1 MATITDMKSESAV
14 LNVTWD
20 DGITTEYPWI
30 WLRENAH
37 DEATLHPVTLQRN
50 IHTASIPRDIAA
62 TSVETAGEDLSIA
75 WNDGDEST
83 IPVAFLAEFRVPDEP
98 ADSVSLGIEPILWD
112 AETIKPTPSTPYDDI
127 MNTDEGM
134 IDWLT
139 KVLQYGFALAIGVPA
154 TTEATKELLEKAAY
168 IRQSIFGGFWS
179 FEADMS
185 KADTAY
191 TNIEL
196 LSHTDSTYC
205 NDAPVQLLHCI
216 YFEGEGGESTIADS
230 FNVAAELK
238 KRFPQHYA
246 TLSTVKVPGQYIGDG
261 AHLMAARPVLRHDDK
276 GNLVQVSFNNADRAP
291 FLLPPD
297 EMVAFYDALREF
309 DNLSNEHSLQWRHQ
323 LAPGEAM
330 LFDNWRVM
338 HGRASYQGGRT
349 LCGAYLNHED
359 IESKIR
365 LLRGEHAHA

>member
-14 LNVTWD
+14 LNVTWE

-62 TSVETAGEDLSIA
+62 ISVESAGENLAIT

-98 ADSVSLGIEPILWD
+98 SVTVSLGIEPILWN
-112 AETIKPTPSTPYDDI
+112 AETIQQTPSTPYDDI

-139 KVLQYGFALAIGVPA
+139 KVLQYGFALAVGVPA

-216 YFEGEGGESTIADS
+216 YFEGEGGSRPSWTASALRLSWGGGSPALRDS
-230 FNVAAELK
+230 VDS
-238 KRFPQHYA
+238 QG
-246 TLSTVKVPGQYIGDG
+246 S
-261 AHLMAARPVLRHDDK
+261 RPVHRRRRPPDGRSPGVPHDDK

-297 EMVAFYDALREF
+297 DMVAFYDALREF
-309 DNLSNEHSLQWRHQ
+309 EQ
-323 LAPGEAM
+323 LVE
-330 LFDNWRVM
+330 
-338 HGRASYQGGRT
+338 
-349 LCGAYLNHED
+349 
-359 IESKIR
+359 
-365 LLRGEHAHA
+365 